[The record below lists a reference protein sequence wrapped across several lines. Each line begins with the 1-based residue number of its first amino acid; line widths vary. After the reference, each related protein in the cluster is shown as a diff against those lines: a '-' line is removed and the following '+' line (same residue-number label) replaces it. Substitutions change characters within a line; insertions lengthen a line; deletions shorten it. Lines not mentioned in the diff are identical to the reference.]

1 VESSL
6 NITFDHIDV
15 DHKVIYFK
23 DSTGAVVSKNY

>member
-1 VESSL
+1 M
-6 NITFDHIDV
+6 NIVFDHIDV